1 MEAVEKLLRL
11 VFVDIH
17 GPSEK
22 RGDAMGPVGRVKE
35 KAGRWEI
42 GAGRAWETPDSD
54 KELQKIGVGNASL

>member
-1 MEAVEKLLRL
+1 METVEKLLRL
-11 VFVDIH
+11 VFVDVH

-54 KELQKIGVGNASL
+54 KE